1 MKNLVLVLLL
11 GVSIP
16 SFAGTIEQLKRI
28 GETASDYL
36 GNGGYDTGRY
46 VVSKFDKSKAIKELN
61 KRAFKGCTWETLEN
75 RRESI
80 AAIKRDAGAT
90 QTAEELMKM
99 YDQKRLK
106 AVIAIQ
112 SDNDISCSRL
122 YVEVYTNDGYKL
134 LLDFD
139 GSD

>member
-1 MKNLVLVLLL
+1 MKNLVLALLL
-11 GVSIP
+11 GVSVP
-16 SFAGTIEQLKRI
+16 SFAGTLEQLERI

-36 GNGGYDTGRY
+36 GNGDYSTGRY
-46 VVSKFDKSKAIKELN
+46 MVSKFDKAKAIRELN
-61 KRAFKGCTWETLEN
+61 KRKFEGCTWETLEN

-90 QTAEELMKM
+90 ETAEELMKM

-112 SDNDISCSRL
+112 SDGDVSCSRL

-134 LLDFD
+134 LLNFD